1 MKLGR
6 KTFFFRLSQ
15 LFETLS
21 ALNAIVAD
29 AAELNG
35 SIPQVHMA
43 L

>member
-6 KTFFFRLSQ
+6 KAFFFRLYR
-15 LFETLS
+15 LFETLL
-21 ALNAIVAD
+21 ALNATVAD

-35 SIPQVHMA
+35 SIPQVHTA

>member
-6 KTFFFRLSQ
+6 KAFFFRLYQ

-21 ALNAIVAD
+21 AVNAIVAD
-29 AAELNG
+29 AAALNG
-35 SIPQVHMA
+35 SIPQVHTA